1 MNNRQLYFVN
11 RTFLELYDMDRQVAN
26 ADPTFYSDQSL
37 GPDEFI
43 GKLKTTGRGLGLVYL
58 RHYLSAGQLSELLN
72 DPVPVLVFSG
82 KNRETQPLI
91 LRKDKQG
98 VHLHR
103 DDGTEHFAEESSIP
117 ELLTDEE
124 GRIITLVCIS
134 NKEIVSDGSEPSKSA
149 LRSFIR
155 LIASEKK
162 SIWYIYL
169 YAVLGGL
176 ISLSLPLGIQSIIN
190 FINSGIVATS
200 VVVLIIFVIL
210 GLLVSG
216 GMQVMQLSIVEHIQQ
231 RLFAKTAFNIADR
244 IPKVKIEHILK
255 FYPPELINRFFDILT
270 VQKGVS
276 NILID
281 MTSAVIQIFFGLVL
295 LSFYHPYFI
304 FFGLMLIGVLA
315 LIVFLSGASGLES
328 SLKESKYKYKLAF
341 WLEEVAR
348 ALVTFK
354 MAGNTNLAVE
364 KTDELVADYTKSRKK
379 HFRILIIQYFSFVG
393 FKTVITAALLILGS
407 ILVVNNEINI
417 GQFVASEIVI
427 ILIMNAVEK
436 VISKLDKIYDL
447 LTSSVKLEQ
456 VTTLP
461 MEHLQGFEF
470 DPAREEKGLSIRT
483 DHLRYKYP
491 GSHTYSLKGIDL
503 EIAPSQKV
511 SLSGFNNAGK
521 TTLIHVLL
529 GLLEDYEGSIFFNGL
544 SLNDINKTS
553 LHSVISNNLY
563 DTEIFHASILENI
576 TLSRQEVSKKDLL
589 WALDFVGLHEF
600 VGSLPD
606 GLNTEVI
613 SGSLRLPENI
623 THKIL
628 MARSI
633 VGRPRLLILNDRLL
647 GNERK
652 EKKELLDRL
661 LAQPWTV
668 VILSNDPEVMRR
680 CDNNLFLQDGHM
692 AYQGDYR
699 EASDADSVK
708 ELVDENE
715 Q

>member
-1 MNNRQLYFVN
+1 
-11 RTFLELYDMDRQVAN
+11 MDRQLAS
-26 ADPTFYSDQSL
+26 ADPEFYSNKRLTIS
-37 GPDEFI
+37 EFI
-43 GKLKTTGRGLGLVYL
+43 AKLKTTGRGLGLIYL
-58 RHYLSAGQLSELLN
+58 QHYLSGEQLFELLDN
-72 DPVPVLVFSG
+72 PVPILVF
-82 KNRETQPLI
+82 TQKHDQVLPMI
-91 LRKDKQG
+91 LKKDKKGIQ
-98 VHLHR
+98 VHR
-103 DDGTEHFAEESSIP
+103 DDHTEHAADQNALP
-117 ELLTDEE
+117 DLLTNEE
-124 GRIITLVCIS
+124 GQIITLVCIS
-134 NKEIVSDGSEPSKSA
+134 KREIVSDKTEPSESA
-149 LRSFIR
+149 VRSFIR

-200 VVVLIIFVIL
+200 VIVLITFVIL
-210 GLLVSG
+210 GLLASG
-216 GMQVMQLSIVEHIQQ
+216 GIQVMQLSIVEHIQQ

-281 MTSAVIQIFFGLVL
+281 MTSVVIQIFFGLVL

-304 FFGLMLIGVLA
+304 FFGLILVSVLA
-315 LIVFLSGASGLES
+315 LIVYLSGASGLDS

-348 ALVTFK
+348 TLVTFK
-354 MAGNTNLAVE
+354 MSGNTNLAVE
-364 KTDELVADYTKSRKK
+364 KTDHLVAEYTKSRKK
-379 HFRILIIQYFSFVG
+379 HFRTLMLQYFSFVG

-417 GQFVASEIVI
+417 GQFVASEIII

-461 MEHLQGFEF
+461 MEQLQGFDF
-470 DPAREEKGLSIRT
+470 DPADEEPGMAIKT
-483 DHLRYKYP
+483 NNLRYKYP

-503 EIAPSQKV
+503 DIAPSQKV

-529 GLLEDYEGSIFFNGL
+529 GLLEDYEGAIFFNGL

-553 LHSVISNNLY
+553 LHNSVSNNLY

-576 TLSRQEVSKKDLL
+576 TLNRHEISKDDLL
-589 WALDFVGLHEF
+589 WTLEFVGLSEYI
-600 VGSLPD
+600 GDLPD
-606 GLNTEVI
+606 GLHTEII
-613 SGSLRLPENI
+613 SGNLRLPENV

-633 VGRPRLLILNDRLL
+633 ISHPRLLILSDRLL
-647 GNERK
+647 GNEKK
-652 EKKELLDRL
+652 EKKDLLDRL
-661 LAQPWTV
+661 LSQPWTV
-668 VILSNDPEVMRR
+668 LLLSNDPEVMKR
-680 CDNNLFLQDGHM
+680 CDNNLFLQAGELV
-692 AYQGDYR
+692 YEGDYR
-699 EASDADSVK
+699 AVSEEDTVK
-708 ELVDENE
+708 ELVDEN
-715 Q
+715 